1 MRHHADGLTA
11 NFSDLKKMAWAMIAQ
26 DTRWQMQNAAKK
38 STKNNTHQL
47 VKRLLHVNA
56 ALGGRLK
63 ERHSKTLRKV
73 TPLRVRHLTVVNE
86 ITLQNNASTR
96 RKIQN
101 HSAATL
107 AHLVANNYNGHVVGI
122 LHAQNLISEL
132 RHLVKRRRTCNRVH
146 DQEALRSAHVLIA
159 HCAVLLLHKTQKHS
173 ARLMPTRTL
182 NATRTHL
189 PRCVQDVQ

>member
-1 MRHHADGLTA
+1 MTNAKRTVK
-11 NFSDLKKMAWAMIAQ
+11 NQKK
-26 DTRWQMQNAAKK
+26 
-38 STKNNTHQL
+38 NTHQL
-47 VKRLLHVNA
+47 VKRFLHVDA

-73 TPLRVRHLTVVNE
+73 TPLHVRHLTVVNE

-96 RKIQN
+96 RNIQN

-132 RHLVKRRRTCNRVH
+132 RHLVKRGRTCDGVN
-146 DQEALRSAHVLIA
+146 DQEALPSAHVLIA
-159 HCAVLLLHKTQKHS
+159 HSAVLLLQKTQKTVS
-173 ARLMPTRTL
+173 ATHA
-182 NATRTHL
+182 NAQIERHAYAPAPLCPGCPIGTSGHR
-189 PRCVQDVQ
+189 